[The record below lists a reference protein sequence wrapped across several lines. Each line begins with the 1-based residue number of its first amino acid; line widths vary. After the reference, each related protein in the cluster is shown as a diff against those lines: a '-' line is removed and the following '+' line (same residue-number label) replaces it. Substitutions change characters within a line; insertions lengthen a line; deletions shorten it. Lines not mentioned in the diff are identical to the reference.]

1 MYLIGLTGGIA
12 SGKSTV
18 SNYLKELGAKII
30 DGDIIAREVVVPEKP
45 AWIEIVKAF
54 GEKILLPDRNL
65 NRAVLGEIIFNDE
78 KAKKILEK
86 IISPYIA
93 NEIYAK
99 INLFN
104 KEQIGFVIL
113 DLPLL
118 YENNWDRETNEN
130 WVVYVDEKTQI
141 ERLCKRNNYT
151 IQQALSRI
159 NNQMSLKEKA
169 TRADFVIDNNADIES
184 TKRQVLDKWQELQI
198 KIKECE

>member
-141 ERLCKRNNYT
+141 ERLCKLNNYT

-169 TRADFVIDNNADIES
+169 TRADFVIDNNSDIES